1 MDTLQEAL
9 FKAMLNRDWFTDS
22 DGDVEAPTGYFG
34 YVVNARE
41 DWSSEF
47 LSAFEDTIKAYAP
60 HNWEHDDVYRD
71 NWIRENFV
79 GVWFA
84 SINSNGIIR
93 ISKIGGYNRT
103 PGIAIMGIEVT
114 SVVAEAQK
122 RFKNTVHD
130 YIDYIDYNN
139 ENEEN

>member
-1 MDTLQEAL
+1 MDTLQEVL
-9 FKAMLNRDWFTDS
+9 FKAMLNSDWFTDS
-22 DGDVEAPTGYFG
+22 DGDTDSPMGYFG
-34 YVVNARE
+34 YVVNDRT

-47 LSAFEDTIKAYAP
+47 ISVFGDIIDAYAP
-60 HNWEHDDVYRD
+60 NGFD
-71 NWIRENFV
+71 NPDQADIWIRENFV

-84 SINSNGIIR
+84 SINSDGIIR
-93 ISKIGGYNRT
+93 ISKIGGYYRT

-114 SVVAEAQK
+114 PVVAEAQK

-130 YIDYIDYNN
+130 YIDYNN